1 MNDSTFEQA
10 AQGFKAAD
18 ALPAE
23 RAAFI
28 RKTYAHLAIA
38 IGVFAA
44 LVGILVNTP
53 TAQTLAIKMTGGY
66 AWLAVLAAFMG
77 VSWLAQSM
85 AQSDT
90 SRALQYA
97 GLTLFIV
104 AEAIIFLPL
113 LFVATHMAG
122 GGYETIAKAG
132 VVTLG
137 LFLGLTA
144 VVFTTRKD
152 FSFLGPILA
161 IGGFVA
167 LGFIVSGIMF
177 GFSLG
182 NVFAFAMVAFA
193 GGAILYE
200 TSNMLHR
207 YNPNQYVAAA
217 LGLFASVALLFWY
230 ILRIFMGRDWRS
242 LTVS

>member
-1 MNDSTFEQA
+1 MNDSTFQQA
-10 AQGFKAAD
+10 AQGNMAAE
-18 ALPAE
+18 ALPYE

-38 IGVFAA
+38 IGAFMV

-53 TAQTLAIKMTGGY
+53 TAEAVALRMTGGY
-66 AWLAVLAAFMG
+66 SWLIVLMAFMG

-85 AQSDT
+85 AVSET
-90 SRALQYA
+90 SKALQYA
-97 GLTLFIV
+97 GLLLFTV
-104 AEAIIFLPL
+104 AESIIFLPL
-113 LFVATHMAG
+113 LYMATYYSG

-132 VVTLG
+132 IVTLG

-177 GFSLG
+177 GFALG

-207 YNPNQYVAAA
+207 YRTDQYVAAS

-230 ILRIFMGRDWRS
+230 ILSIFTGRD
-242 LTVS
+242 